1 MMDIIQEYGRVTK
14 KKRSGGGLTGGDSDD
29 GQGYFDPAGDYSR
42 WSGHPTLR
50 TLNILAWDPMNY
62 FYDEGLSVDEYAT
75 AEHTGST
82 GKYRRSVI
90 DGDNASGMIKKMI
103 IQPQGP
109 EDTQTDLSQ
118 PGDFRIM
125 K

>member
-1 MMDIIQEYGRVTK
+1 MTK

-82 GKYRRSVI
+82 GKYRQ
-90 DGDNASGMIKKMI
+90 A
-103 IQPQGP
+103 
-109 EDTQTDLSQ
+109 
-118 PGDFRIM
+118 
-125 K
+125 